1 MTADLKML
9 RLSFLAGAGIVGI
22 LAGEMPPGMAA
33 DPAGAFSCSV
43 VNAVH
48 GI

>member
-1 MTADLKML
+1 MTPALKIL
-9 RLSFLAGAGIVGI
+9 RPPFPAGIVGI
-22 LAGEMPPGMAA
+22 LAGEAPPGMAA
-33 DPAGAFSCSV
+33 NPARAFSWFV